1 MAQPKTRIMQRDLVD
16 ADDIDFTEEREHWN
30 TYKLKDG
37 TTLKI
42 KLVLR
47 GVKRLKK
54 WMADGTPMY
63 VISSTHIVRAV
74 DVPKNLKRS
83 QNHKPSNQFSQ
94 SA

>member
-1 MAQPKTRIMQRDLVD
+1 LQKDLEE

-30 TYKLKDG
+30 TYKLEDG

-54 WMADGTPMY
+54 WGPDGSPVY
-63 VISSTHIVRAV
+63 LINSTNILRAV
-74 DVPKNLKRS
+74 DIPRELKRKP
-83 QNHKPSNQFSQ
+83 KPSSFEPV
-94 SA
+94 